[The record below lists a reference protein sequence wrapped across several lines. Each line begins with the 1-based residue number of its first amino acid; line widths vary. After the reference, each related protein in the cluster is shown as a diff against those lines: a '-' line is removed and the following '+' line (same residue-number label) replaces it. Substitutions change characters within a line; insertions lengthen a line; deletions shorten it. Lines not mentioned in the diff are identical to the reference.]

1 MSFLLVLLALLAL
14 PSSGLRVGIVG
25 ASFAGCST
33 AYHISQLLPSA
44 EITLFEREGQ
54 VMPENGTFYSYN
66 VAKEVSESFGI
77 LARHL
82 SSPEDTGIFN
92 GTELVS
98 VDSGLSA
105 LMTWWRYGLS
115 LYKLSTSTETFG
127 ILEKIQ
133 TSNMTWNSP
142 RDLVKRLNLLKIRK
156 TAFGS
161 FLSEKGASELFISE
175 YVNGISRR
183 YFSVGSQEISALA
196 GLFVYTTTSSWSP
209 EKGILNLMRKMIQ
222 ASGANLKF
230 STTVKAITLD
240 LEVVTEVPEKLP
252 EEEVLYNVRTDVGQF
267 SFDAVIIAC
276 DFGKKRD
283 GQDIR
288 LSSPLSN
295 QQIPLYGSFFST
307 WVHGFLRT
315 SFFGLKKTSSPT

>member
-1 MSFLLVLLALLAL
+1 
-14 PSSGLRVGIVG
+14 
-25 ASFAGCST
+25 
-33 AYHISQLLPSA
+33 
-44 EITLFEREGQ
+44 
-54 VMPENGTFYSYN
+54 MPENGTFYSYN

-196 GLFVYTTTSSWSP
+196 GLVC
-209 EKGILNLMRKMIQ
+209 
-222 ASGANLKF
+222 LK
-230 STTVKAITLD
+230 
-240 LEVVTEVPEKLP
+240 
-252 EEEVLYNVRTDVGQF
+252 
-267 SFDAVIIAC
+267 
-276 DFGKKRD
+276 
-283 GQDIR
+283 
-288 LSSPLSN
+288 
-295 QQIPLYGSFFST
+295 
-307 WVHGFLRT
+307 
-315 SFFGLKKTSSPT
+315 